1 MNDDSNIKNE
11 SEEEQDRRLNQQAT
25 MEKLKTPI
33 KEVKSLK
40 TLDELLKE
48 KR

>member
-1 MNDDSNIKNE
+1 MNDDLKPQKA

-25 MEKLKTPI
+25 MEKLRTPA
-33 KEVKSLK
+33 KDVKKLT

>member
-1 MNDDSNIKNE
+1 MNDDLKIQKE
-11 SEEEQDRRLNQQAT
+11 SEEQQDRRLNQQAT

-33 KEVKSLK
+33 KEVKKLK